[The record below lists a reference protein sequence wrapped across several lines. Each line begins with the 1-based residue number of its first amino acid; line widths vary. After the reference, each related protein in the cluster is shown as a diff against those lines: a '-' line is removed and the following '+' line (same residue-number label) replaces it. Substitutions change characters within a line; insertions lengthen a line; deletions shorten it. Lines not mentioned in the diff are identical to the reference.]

1 MSSRRTSTLQG
12 YSTQQR
18 LSQNPATRLPTPKM
32 PDANKYGHTSP
43 YRGNPESA
51 ISKPTSSQALPFRS
65 LRPVRD
71 GDGATS
77 SYFEHSNG
85 KRINTDLVFTA
96 ALKKQY
102 PELDLVVVPQNGDM
116 GSSFNLL
123 AFAAAGYAT
132 VTPIQDKGDLPS
144 SLEWTVYLPPARRMD
159 GNKGAL
165 GEAPLF
171 GKFLY
176 QWEGGEFIVYLADG
190 RDGSESYPTVK
201 NYYILT
207 ADLHKADQL
216 VLTAG
221 SWASDLHDEVWVFD
235 QGFFS
240 KDHELWES
248 AQKST
253 WDAVILDEDMKKSLI
268 DDHISFFESRQTYT
282 GLGVPWKRGIIYHGP
297 PGNGKTISIKATMH
311 MLADRTPSIPT
322 VYVRSLESWMGPQ
335 GSLYMIFQKA
345 REFAPC
351 YLVFEDIDSLVTPDV
366 RSYFLNEVDGLKQ
379 NHGIFIIA
387 STNHLELLDPGI
399 AKRPSR
405 FDRKYYFP
413 DPNID
418 QREAYCRFWQKK
430 LKFNKEIE
438 FPDKLCRAIAEI
450 TDKFSFAYIQ
460 EAFVATLLAIARRS
474 KTKPTVE
481 VSVEAWVLVCDEFG
495 ADLAS
500 DNGELDR
507 LELWIEIKKQIKIL
521 REGMEGETEAF

>member
-1 MSSRRTSTLQG
+1 MSSRRTSALPGCSSPPQ
-12 YSTQQR
+12 Y
-18 LSQNPATRLPTPKM
+18 LPQNPTTRLPTRKV
-32 PDANKYGHTSP
+32 PDVNKHGHNSP
-43 YRGNPESA
+43 YRGNSA
-51 ISKPTSSQALPFRS
+51 STISKPSSSQALPFRS
-65 LRPVRD
+65 LRPVQD

-77 SYFEHSNG
+77 SYFEHSTG

-102 PELDLVVVPQNGDM
+102 PELDLVVVPGDGDI
-116 GSSFNLL
+116 GSPCNLL
-123 AFAAAGYAT
+123 AFASAGFAT
-132 VTPIQDKGDLPS
+132 VTPIRDEGELPS

-159 GNKGAL
+159 GNKGGLA
-165 GEAPLF
+165 EAPIF

-176 QWEGGEFIVYLADG
+176 QWEGEEFLVYLADG
-190 RDGSESYPTVK
+190 RDGSSAYPELK

-207 ADLHKADQL
+207 ADVYKADQL
-216 VLTAG
+216 VLAAG
-221 SWASDLHDEVWVFD
+221 SWASDLHNEVWVFD
-235 QGFFS
+235 QGFFT
-240 KDHELWES
+240 KDRELWES

-268 DDHISFFESRQTYT
+268 NDHLSFFESRQTYAR
-282 GLGVPWKRGIIYHGP
+282 LGVPWKRGIIYHGP
-297 PGNGKTISIKATMH
+297 PGNGKTISIKAAMH
-311 MLADRTPSIPT
+311 MLADRAPPIPT

-335 GSLYMIFQKA
+335 GSLYEIFQKA

-379 NHGIFIIA
+379 NDGIFIIA

-418 QREAYCRFWQKK
+418 QREAYCHFWQKK
-430 LKFNKEIE
+430 LKSNKDIE

-460 EAFVATLLAIARRS
+460 EAFVAALLAIARRS
-474 KTKPTVE
+474 EDKPAVGG
-481 VSVEAWVLVCDEFG
+481 SSEAWVLISDEFG
-495 ADLAS
+495 GALAS
-500 DNGELDR
+500 DNDAIDK

-521 REGMEGETEAF
+521 REGMEEED

>member
-1 MSSRRTSTLQG
+1 MSSRRTSALPG
-12 YSTQQR
+12 SSIQQR
-18 LSQNPATRLPTPKM
+18 FLQNPTTRLPTHKM
-32 PDANKYGHTSP
+32 PDAQKYEHTSP
-43 YRGNPESA
+43 YRANPESA
-51 ISKPTSSQALPFRS
+51 ISKPTSSQALPFGS
-65 LRPVRD
+65 LRPVPD

-102 PELDLVVVPQNGDM
+102 PELNLVVVPQDGDI
-116 GSSFNLL
+116 GSPCNLL
-123 AFAAAGYAT
+123 AFAGAGYAT

-159 GNKGAL
+159 GNKGGLA
-165 GEAPLF
+165 EAPIF

-176 QWEGGEFIVYLADG
+176 QWEGAEFIVYLADG
-190 RDGSESYPTVK
+190 RDGSSSYPALK

-207 ADLHKADQL
+207 ADVYKADQL
-216 VLTAG
+216 VLTVG
-221 SWASDLHDEVWVFD
+221 SWGSDLHNEVWVFD
-235 QGFFS
+235 QGFFH
-240 KDHELWES
+240 KDRELWES

-268 DDHISFFESRQTYT
+268 NDHISFFESRQTYE

-311 MLADRTPSIPT
+311 MLADRAPPVPT

-335 GSLYMIFQKA
+335 GSLYEIFQKA

-379 NHGIFIIA
+379 NDGIFIIA

-430 LKFNKEIE
+430 LKPNKEIE

-481 VSVEAWVLVCDEFG
+481 VSAEAWVLVRDEFG

-507 LELWIEIKKQIKIL
+507 LELWVEIKKQIEIL
-521 REGMEGETEAF
+521 REGIEEEQEAS